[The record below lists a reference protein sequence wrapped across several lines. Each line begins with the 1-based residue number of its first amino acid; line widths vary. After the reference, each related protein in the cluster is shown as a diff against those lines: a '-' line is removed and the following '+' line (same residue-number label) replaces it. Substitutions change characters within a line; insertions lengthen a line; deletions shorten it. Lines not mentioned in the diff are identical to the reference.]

1 MGIKIAV
8 LDASTLGGD
17 LSLKPLEEIG
27 TADIYPSL
35 CGDELVRVLKTAEA
49 VIVNKI
55 KLNETN
61 LKYAEN
67 LKLICVAATGYD
79 NIDVEYC
86 RKRGIGVCN
95 AVGYSSDSVAQLT
108 LAIALNLY
116 TNIPQ
121 FTEFV
126 RSGEYTKSG
135 VANRL
140 TPVYHEI
147 SGKTWGI
154 LGFGNIGR
162 RTARAAEALGCKI
175 IVCARSE
182 KQGYENVDTDELCRR
197 SDILSVHTPLTDE
210 TYHIINRERLK
221 LMKRTAI
228 LINVARGAVT
238 DEKALAEAVK
248 NGEIGGIGVDVYDGE
263 PLGETN
269 PLYEIKGYDNVC
281 LTPHMAWGA
290 YEARGR
296 CLNEMIENI
305 KAFLDGGTRN
315 RVDLIQG

>member
-1 MGIKIAV
+1 MGINIAV

-17 LSLKPLEEIG
+17 LSLKPLDAVG
-27 TADIYPSL
+27 NVTVYQSL
-35 CGDELVRVLKTAEA
+35 SGRELIEVLKNAEA

-55 KLNETN
+55 KLNESN

-86 RKRGIGVCN
+86 RIRGIGVCN
-95 AVGYSSDSVAQLT
+95 VVGYSSNSVAQVT
-108 LAIALNLY
+108 LAMALSLY

-121 FTEFV
+121 FTDFV
-126 RSGEYTKSG
+126 KSGEYTKSG
-135 VANRL
+135 TANRL

-162 RTARAAEALGCKI
+162 RTAHAAEALGCKI

-182 KQGYENVDTDELCRR
+182 KPGFENVGIDELCRR
-197 SDILSVHTPLTDE
+197 SDILSVHTPLTND
-210 TYHIINRERLK
+210 TFHIINRERLK
-221 LMKRTAI
+221 LMKNTAI

-238 DEKALAEAVK
+238 DENALAEAVK
-248 NGEIGGIGVDVYDGE
+248 KGEIGGIGIDVYDGE
-263 PLGETN
+263 PLSETN
-269 PLYEIKGYDNVC
+269 PLYEIKDFDNVC

-290 YEARGR
+290 YEARVR
-296 CLNEMIENI
+296 CLNEMTENI
-305 KAFLDGGTRN
+305 KSFLCGGTRN
-315 RVDLIQG
+315 RVDLK